1 LLPTIILL
9 HCIFSPYTK
18 VEESFNIQAIHDIV
32 TYGIPRQNV
41 SDALAASYDH
51 VSFPG
56 SVPRT
61 FVGALTLAGIVSPF
75 KFLASSPDQVQTLAR
90 VALGLIN
97 AAALFSLKG
106 AVETAHGKVASRWF
120 IILQAGQFHVMYYAS
135 RTLPNMFAFALTT
148 VALRN
153 LILAKAVS
161 WKSPRSPRR
170 RVTAMILLTIAG
182 IIFRSEIAIL
192 LAAETLCLLVQRR
205 ILILK
210 GIIPAGIIGV
220 AIGLGLTVTVDSFF
234 WEKFPLWPEWVGF
247 HYNTIQGKSSE
258 WGTSPF
264 YFYFID
270 ALPRLLLNPAIHIC
284 ILVGTNLAPS
294 RGILI
299 PQIIFIAIYSIL
311 PHKEWRF
318 IIYSIPAFT
327 AVAAA
332 GASWIWN
339 RRSKSW
345 LYKALSTI
353 LVVFTAGSYVISFA
367 ILYISSLNYPGGEAL
382 ALLHHVV
389 PYTENDHVRI
399 HMDNLAC
406 QTGVTRFQQ
415 LHPTWT
421 YDKTEEE
428 ARLLNPIFW
437 LDYDYAIAE
446 QPERVIGKW
455 EPIGVINGYSGITL
469 RPASDEDD
477 ILPLP
482 SPFTGPLGRALH
494 KYYHALALVARKK
507 ITRGIWPAIRFEP
520 RLYLLKRQ
528 VSSADDIAAS
538 TNAQT

>member
-1 LLPTIILL
+1 LPTIILL
-9 HCIFSPYTK
+9 HCIVSPYTK

-32 TYGIPRQNV
+32 TYGVPRHNI
-41 SDALAASYDH
+41 SEALAASYDH

-61 FVGALTLAGIVSPF
+61 FVGALTLAGIVWPS
-75 KFLASSPDQVQTLAR
+75 KFLASSPDQLQIVAR
-90 VALGLIN
+90 AALGLIN

-106 AVETAHGKVASRWF
+106 AVETANGKVASRWF
-120 IILQAGQFHVMYYAS
+120 ILLQAGQFHVMYYAS

-148 VALRN
+148 IALRN

-161 WKSPRSPRR
+161 WKSPRSSRR
-170 RVTAMILLTIAG
+170 RVTAMIFLTVAG

-192 LAAETLCLLVQRR
+192 LAAETLCLLAQSR

-210 GIIPAGIIGV
+210 GIIPAGIIGA
-220 AIGLGLTVTVDSFF
+220 AIGLGITVPVDSFF
-234 WEKFPLWPEWVGF
+234 WQQFPLWPEWVGF
-247 HYNTIQGKSSE
+247 YFNTVQGKSSE

-264 YFYFID
+264 YFYFTD
-270 ALPRLLLNPAIHIC
+270 ALPRLLLNPAIFIY

-299 PQIIFIAIYSIL
+299 PQIIFMAVYSFL

-332 GASWIWN
+332 GAGWIWN
-339 RRSKSW
+339 RRSKSL
-345 LYKALSTI
+345 LYKALSTA
-353 LVVFTAGSYVISFA
+353 LVVSTAGSYLISFA

-389 PYTENDHVRI
+389 PNADNNHVRV
-399 HMDNLAC
+399 HLDNLAC
-406 QTGVTRFQQ
+406 QTGITRFQQ
-415 LHPTWT
+415 VHPNWT
-421 YDKTEEE
+421 YDKTESEVQ
-428 ARLLNPIFW
+428 LLNPIFW
-437 LDYDYAIAE
+437 LDFDYAIAE

-455 EPIGVINGYSGITL
+455 EPIGVVNGYSGITL
-469 RPASDEDD
+469 RPANDEAD

-482 SPFTGPLGRALH
+482 SLFSGQLGKSLH
-494 KYYHALALVARKK
+494 KQYHNLALFARKK
-507 ITRGIWPAIRFEP
+507 ISRGFWPAIRYEP

-528 VSSADDIAAS
+528 ISPEDNVAAS
-538 TNAQT
+538 TDTQT